1 MKSITESIY
10 ERGKHGTK
18 YLRVRIPKSVR
29 PAYPTHCT
37 HVTLSLGT
45 TDLKAA
51 KILARS
57 HRAKLDTEFERVR
70 QQIADRQAD
79 LYARQLGASEVSNER
94 AGGDAVAVFHAIAN
108 QAPTG
113 GASTLGGDRGSWSGE
128 FLSRLD
134 EHIKRLGVD
143 QVLSCLEAY
152 SALRPTSELG
162 NQMVPSVVPSVVIGQ
177 LPGAQLKAQ
186 GPAEARNGPQEP
198 RKPAGEGKAL
208 PGWDEVFAAWRDFVP
223 DRPRSTAIA
232 SQTPWRDLQRFKGQR
247 VACQECK
254 SPAEVTAEDMTAFAQ
269 DMRGRGLAVDTIN
282 ERLSKIK
289 AIYKIA
295 VGRHMLAENPA
306 QDTLGFKE
314 SSVQKRKKRRLPFD
328 QDDLRTIFG
337 SEVFTDHR
345 RSSGQ
350 SGEASYWIPI
360 LMFYTGARPEEV
372 AGLSIQDIKQDPEH
386 GWYLDLIDRPSG
398 EDLDLFEEVPKGHRR
413 TLKNGHSIRRVPV
426 AQQLIDL
433 GLLRYVDWLR
443 GQGHTVLFPTLQ
455 KDWHGKLS
463 GAFSKFF
470 GRYLRALGVKDE
482 RKVMYSFRHTMK
494 DLLEQARMPTKYLQR
509 FLGHTSGDGTVTD
522 GYGSD
527 VPFEILVDYFMGVRF
542 PQVPAKPWQQGRGKV
557 RLIRARED
565 A

>member
-29 PAYPTHCT
+29 PAYPLRRTHI
-37 HVTLSLGT
+37 TLSLGT
-45 TDLKAA
+45 TDLKEA
-51 KILARS
+51 KVLARS
-57 HRAKLDTEFERVR
+57 HRARLDAEFERVR
-70 QQIADRQAD
+70 QRLVDRQSA
-79 LYARQLGASEVSNER
+79 LYTRQSIESKATVGKLE
-94 AGGDAVAVFHAIAN
+94 GDSFSHVQAMTN
-108 QAPTG
+108 QAPAG
-113 GASTLGGDRGSWSGE
+113 GASSVGIDLG
-128 FLSRLD
+128 SRSVEAQSKLD
-134 EHIKRLGVD
+134 AYVKELGVD
-143 QVLSCLEAY
+143 RVLSCLESY
-152 SALRPTSELG
+152 SAFQRTSKAGSQEGPQAVPTAALS
-162 NQMVPSVVPSVVIGQ
+162 
-177 LPGAQLKAQ
+177 LPTDPDLQPQ
-186 GPAEARNGPQEP
+186 GPAEASSGPLKP
-198 RKPAGEGKAL
+198 RKPAGVGKAP

-254 SPAEVTAEDMTAFAQ
+254 SPAEVTVEDMTAFAQ

-295 VGRHMLAENPA
+295 VGRHMLVENPA

-372 AGLSIQDIKQDPEH
+372 AGLSIQDVKQDPEH

-443 GQGHTVLFPTLQ
+443 GQGHMVLFPTLKQ
-455 KDWHGKLS
+455 DWHGKLS

-527 VPFEILVDYFMGVRF
+527 VPFEILVDYFKGVRF
-542 PQVPAKPWQQGRGKV
+542 PQVPAKPWKQGRGKV
-557 RLIRARED
+557 RLNRRAPE
-565 A
+565 